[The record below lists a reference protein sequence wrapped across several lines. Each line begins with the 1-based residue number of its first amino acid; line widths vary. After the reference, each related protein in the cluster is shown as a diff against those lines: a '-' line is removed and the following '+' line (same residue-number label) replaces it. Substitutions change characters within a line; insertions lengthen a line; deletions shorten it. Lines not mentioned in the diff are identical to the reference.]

1 MSGRPHIVRL
11 VAEAARQQYYYP
23 RHSPAASLRPRV
35 LDDEIGV
42 ELDDGQFVPYA
53 DLGYHS
59 DIGFFR
65 LSETTEVPNE
75 AAPYASSGRLID
87 PGQIIVTTGVS
98 QRLAQNEIAVL
109 LERHA
114 GGDYGD
120 FGEFYDLEVT
130 DEMLIEGPPQ
140 PLAPDPFNK
149 VNTLTGLA
157 PIVSAY
163 AMREHAI
170 WVITE
175 AGEKRTTV
183 LLYAGL
189 VQE

>member
-1 MSGRPHIVRL
+1 M
-11 VAEAARQQYYYP
+11 
-23 RHSPAASLRPRV
+23 
-35 LDDEIGV
+35 
-42 ELDDGQFVPYA
+42 
-53 DLGYHS
+53 
-59 DIGFFR
+59 
-65 LSETTEVPNE
+65 
-75 AAPYASSGRLID
+75 
-87 PGQIIVTTGVS
+87 S
-98 QRLAQNEIAVL
+98 QRLAQNEIAEL